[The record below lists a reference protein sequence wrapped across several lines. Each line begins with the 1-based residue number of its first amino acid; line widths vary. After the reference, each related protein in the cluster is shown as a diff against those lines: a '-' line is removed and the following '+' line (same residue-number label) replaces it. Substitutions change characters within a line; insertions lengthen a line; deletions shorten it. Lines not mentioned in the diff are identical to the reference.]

1 VSGGTGSGKTTLLNS
16 LLREIDNNDRIVTL
30 EDSKELIIKQP
41 NHIRLL
47 KSKTGTDVA
56 KLTYKDFINVIMRL
70 RPDRIL

>member
-56 KLTYKDFINVIMRL
+56 KLTYKEYSFL
-70 RPDRIL
+70 TL